1 MLLFYLLFIY
11 LFIFFL
17 CVSTDIKVSARI
29 PSEAEVGEHVEME
42 CRWDIYGGKSLY
54 SVKWYKDGHEFF
66 RYVPDNVQPL
76 QTFNQPGVKLDVSI
90 VNYII

>member
-1 MLLFYLLFIY
+1 MGKYKI
-11 LFIFFL
+11 IGND
-17 CVSTDIKVSARI
+17 DIKVSTRI
-29 PSEAEVGEHVEME
+29 PSEAEVGDHVEME

-76 QTFNQPGVKLDVSI
+76 QTFNQPGVKLDTEMH
-90 VNYII
+90 IIEAFGTEQVRQDN

>member
-1 MLLFYLLFIY
+1 
-11 LFIFFL
+11 
-17 CVSTDIKVSARI
+17 IKVTARI

-76 QTFNQPGVKLDVSI
+76 QTFNQPGVKLDTNQHVQKLHTI
-90 VNYII
+90 EAFGTEQLRQDN